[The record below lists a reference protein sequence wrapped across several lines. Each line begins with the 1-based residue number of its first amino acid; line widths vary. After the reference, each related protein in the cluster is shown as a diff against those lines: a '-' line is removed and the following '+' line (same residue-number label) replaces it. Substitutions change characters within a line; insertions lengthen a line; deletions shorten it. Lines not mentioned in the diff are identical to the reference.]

1 MRTKKS
7 GKQQFMSGLLQF
19 LWAELKTMNMT
30 KLKSLY
36 KIVVGYISMKY
47 FAPKKIEARK
57 PSRDIETSYRVNH

>member
-19 LWAELKTMNMT
+19 MWAELKTMNMI

-36 KIVVGYISMKY
+36 KIAVGYISMKY
-47 FAPKKIEARK
+47 SAPKRIEKRK
-57 PSRDIETSYRVNH
+57 PSRDIETTYRVNH